1 MPDQNSNYKTK
12 MRMYP
17 VLYRSTAAILQII
30 KQPSFT
36 LNMLAAL
43 LPIYKLQSTPLTNP
57 LLHITTDSIFLQSFK
72 LTE

>member
-1 MPDQNSNYKTK
+1 MPDQNSNYNSR
-12 MRMYP
+12 MWMYP

-30 KQPSFT
+30 KQPSLI

-43 LPIYKLQSTPLTNP
+43 LPVYKLQSTPLTNP
-57 LLHITTDSIFLQSFK
+57 LLHITTDFIFLQSFK

>member
-1 MPDQNSNYKTK
+1 MPDQNSNYNSK
-12 MRMYP
+12 MRTYP
-17 VLYRSTAAILQII
+17 VLYRSTAAIRQII

-57 LLHITTDSIFLQSFK
+57 LLHITTDSMFLQSFK

>member
-1 MPDQNSNYKTK
+1 VDVSCAIQKYSSN
-12 MRMYP
+12 P
-17 VLYRSTAAILQII
+17 SAAILQII
-30 KQPSFT
+30 KQPSLT

>member
-1 MPDQNSNYKTK
+1 MW
-12 MRMYP
+12 MYP

-30 KQPSFT
+30 KQPSLI

-43 LPIYKLQSTPLTNP
+43 LPVYKLQSTPLTNP
-57 LLHITTDSIFLQSFK
+57 LLHITTDFIFLQSFK